1 MIDFMDALLG
11 GRDRKVSVREANPE
25 DRAALAALR
34 HELWTDSSA
43 EEHGRELACMLAGKA
58 RGTLPS
64 VILIAENF
72 AGEIVGFVEA
82 GLRSHAD
89 GCDPLF
95 PVGFVEGWYV
105 VPDWRRKKVGARLLA
120 EAEAW
125 ARAKGCQE
133 MASDT
138 WADNL
143 DSQRA
148 HEALGFEVVD
158 RVVNYRKRL

>member
-1 MIDFMDALLG
+1 MDAVLF
-11 GRDRKVSVREANPE
+11 REAKPE
-25 DRAALAALR
+25 DCGALAAMR
-34 HELWTDSSA
+34 HDLWPYASA
-43 EEHGRELACMLAGKA
+43 EEHGQELADLLGGEV
-58 RGTLPS
+58 RSTLPS
-64 VILIAENF
+64 VILVAES
-72 AGEIVGFVEA
+72 APGEIVGFVEA

-89 GCDPLF
+89 GCDTSR

-105 VPDWRRKKVGARLLA
+105 APEWRRKQVGARLLA
-120 EAEAW
+120 AAEAW

-138 WADNL
+138 WADSV